1 MRKSMKKW
9 IILCATL
16 VIILAGMNVSA
27 AEVTYKKSG
36 HYKVYQ
42 GKIYQ
47 AYYEDT
53 PITWEHAPAVLV
65 NGNIMIPYQTAF
77 VANGPKVKAVYRSA
91 LKRITFTYNDK
102 KVKMYRGKKYMY
114 VGKKKK
120 KINTAP
126 LYMKVDGKKYLYVP
140 AKALCKALGLG
151 YTYVKAEAK
160 VYITKPVTVEIV
172 TSSVKSS
179 SNLTA
184 KMLSAM
190 TTKQFIET
198 LGPIAQADYKK
209 TGVLASVT
217 LAQAIN
223 ESGWGKT
230 TLAQQGNNI
239 FGMKIRLSENTW
251 EGSVWDGKSYVTI
264 KTQEEVKG
272 KKVTISAKF
281 RKYKNV
287 LESVA
292 DHSAYLVNA
301 KNGSNKRYAGL
312 TATKSYSKQL
322 SILQKGGYC
331 TWSSYVSELTNLI
344 KKYNLTKYDVK

>member
-1 MRKSMKKW
+1 
-9 IILCATL
+9 
-16 VIILAGMNVSA
+16 MNVSA
-27 AEVTYKKSG
+27 AEITYKKSG
-36 HYKVYQ
+36 NLRVYQ

-47 AYYEDT
+47 VYYEGT
-53 PITWEHAPAVLV
+53 PITWDSAPAVLI
-65 NGNIMIPYQTAF
+65 NGNIMIPYQTAL
-77 VANGPKVKAVYRSA
+77 VANGPQLKAVYRSV
-91 LKRITFTYNDK
+91 LKRVTFTYNNK
-102 KVKMYRGKKYMY
+102 KVRMYRGKKYMY

-120 KINTAP
+120 KILTAP
-126 LYMKVDGKKYLYVP
+126 LNMTVDGKKYLMVP

-151 YTYVKAEAK
+151 YTYVKSEK
-160 VYITKPVTVEIV
+160 SVYITKPEEPEMV
-172 TSSVKSS
+172 TSGLNISG
-179 SNLTA
+179 NLTT
-184 KMLSAM
+184 KTLSAM
-190 TTKQFIET
+190 TTQQFIAT
-198 LGPIAQADYKK
+198 LGPIAQEDYKK

-251 EGSVWDGKSYVTI
+251 GGSVWDGKSYVTI
-264 KTQEEVKG
+264 YTKEEVNG
-272 KKVTISAKF
+272 RKVTISAKF

-287 LESVA
+287 IESIA

-301 KNGSNKRYAGL
+301 KNGSSKRYAGL
-312 TATKSYSKQL
+312 TSTSSYSKQL

-331 TWSSYVSELTNLI
+331 TWSSYVKELTNLI